1 MRRIVPLIIGG
12 ILLGVVANHADC
24 SAASEYD
31 QEENVYRREPT

>member
-31 QEENVYRREPT
+31 QGKNVYRREPT